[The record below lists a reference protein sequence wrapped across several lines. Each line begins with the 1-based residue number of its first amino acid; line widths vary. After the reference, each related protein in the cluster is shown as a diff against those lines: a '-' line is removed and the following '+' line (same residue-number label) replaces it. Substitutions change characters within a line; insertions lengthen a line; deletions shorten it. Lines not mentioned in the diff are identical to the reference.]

1 MQADGQSRQYLNCR
15 ASWRERNS
23 RNLMHPIGEPRSSKD
38 HLSRSG
44 VAAKEVA
51 RARWGGSR
59 PGGKEKP
66 SGVAFSL
73 LDSASPAPWRS
84 SSKMSKAEDGRLK
97 RKLPGSSK
105 DVEAQ
110 LKLPL
115 LIAAGSITFI
125 GLKFVMS
132 PKMVRRRVL
141 GFTGSA
147 SFSGVSSSSSW
158 VLLLAA
164 RAALPGTNSGVSH
177 ERAQKPF
184 EAADGVAAAA
194 VEALRAAALLIGEG
208 AQKLP
213 KAQWRP
219 LASPVSKFRLSQTE
233 AVVLPEAPRRIKVR
247 QSNSAAAFGDAAAHA
262 AAQAAEACAARAAC
276 AAMICAAMICASVGE
291 HGTEAAS
298 QAPAGKNGD
307 GEAP

>member
-1 MQADGQSRQYLNCR
+1 
-15 ASWRERNS
+15 
-23 RNLMHPIGEPRSSKD
+23 MHPIGEPRSSKD
-38 HLSRSG
+38 HLSKSG

-51 RARWGGSR
+51 RARWGGSK

-73 LDSASPAPWRS
+73 LDSASPAPSRA
-84 SSKMSKAEDGRLK
+84 SSKMSKAEDGRLE

-115 LIAAGSITFI
+115 LIAAGSITFM

-141 GFTGSA
+141 CFAGNA
-147 SFSGVSSSSSW
+147 SFSGVSSSPSW
-158 VLLLAA
+158 VLLLAV
-164 RAALPGTNSGVSH
+164 RAALPGTNSGASD
-177 ERAQKPF
+177 ERAPKPF
-184 EAADGVAAAA
+184 EAPDGVATAA
-194 VEALRAAALLIGEG
+194 VEALRAAAVLIGEG

-219 LASPVSKFRLSQTE
+219 LASPVSKFKLSQTG
-233 AVVLPEAPRRIKVR
+233 AVVFPEAPRRIKFR

-262 AAQAAEACAARAAC
+262 AAQAAAQAAEACAAMTAC
-276 AAMICAAMICASVGE
+276 AAMICAAIGE
-291 HGTEAAS
+291 HGTEAAP
-298 QAPAGKNGD
+298 QAPERKNGD
-307 GEAP
+307 EEAP